1 MQQKQQHCPATHDRL
16 GLLLLLPQQQQQQ
29 QQAMPTP
36 RQQHTLIGLTN
47 TDGPQVPQ
55 HTL

>member
-1 MQQKQQHCPATHDRL
+1 MQQKQQHCPATHARL